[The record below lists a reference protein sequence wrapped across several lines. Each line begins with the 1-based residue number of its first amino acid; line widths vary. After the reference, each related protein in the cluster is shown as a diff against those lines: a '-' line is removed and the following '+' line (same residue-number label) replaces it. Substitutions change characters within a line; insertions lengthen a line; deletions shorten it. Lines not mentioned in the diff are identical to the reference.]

1 MEITIPTELQQYAEQ
16 QVAAG
21 EYPSVDAM
29 VSSLLREKQEQR
41 EIDEETGLP
50 IAELKRMIAH
60 SHAQIE
66 RGEYTEVSR
75 EGLKD
80 FFESIKIEGRRRLE
94 AEQAAKK

>member
-1 MEITIPTELQQYAEQ
+1 MEITLSPEYQTFAEQ
-16 QVAAG
+16 KVASG
-21 EYPSVDAM
+21 EYA
-29 VSSLLREKQEQR
+29 SLNELFSAALRPMMEQQ

-50 IAELKRMIAH
+50 VAELKRMIAH

-66 RGEYTEVSR
+66 RGEYTEVSQ

-94 AEQAAKK
+94 AVQAAKK